1 MNVVTNAVAPGAD
14 LVLATAGTL
23 VLASAAA
30 TVFPALRAGRL
41 DPNTVLR
48 EE

>member
-1 MNVVTNAVAPGAD
+1 MLFRSNAVAPGAD
-14 LVLATAGTL
+14 LLLATAATL

-30 TVFPALRAGRL
+30 TVFPALKAMRL

-48 EE
+48 ED